1 MDHIY
6 IFKSMCSNITDLTA
20 GIYYKFEEK
29 EKYENKIIN
38 VDDFIS
44 DMESSF
50 SSHLTNSTNDNSDC
64 DSEEN
69 IIQHTI
75 LEMEYS
81 TKYNVK
87 GLAQIM
93 DYYELSRKN
102 MRKDEMIQMIIMYET
117 DPTNIKIVNRRRRMY
132 NYINELKRDKYFNRF
147 ILY

>member
-1 MDHIY
+1 
-6 IFKSMCSNITDLTA
+6 
-20 GIYYKFEEK
+20 
-29 EKYENKIIN
+29 
-38 VDDFIS
+38 
-44 DMESSF
+44 MESSF